1 MDATFLVLG
10 ALAVWR
16 ITHLLHAEA
25 GPGRA
30 FAHLRARTG
39 RGPVGRTLGC
49 FYCLSLW
56 VAVPA
61 ALAMGST
68 GLEMLLLWLG
78 MSAAASLLERVTV
91 KPDGMARVA
100 DANAELTLDSDFPTI
115 HGLDGRPLVTTGH

>member
-16 ITHLLHAEA
+16 ATHLLHAEV

-30 FAHLRARTG
+30 FSRLRAWAG
-39 RGPVGRTLGC
+39 HGPLGRTLGC
-49 FYCLSLW
+49 FYCLSMW
-56 VAVPA
+56 MAVPA
-61 ALAMGST
+61 ALAMGAT

-91 KPDGMARVA
+91 K
-100 DANAELTLDSDFPTI
+100 AEPRPASNEPTIDSDFPTLQ
-115 HGLDGRPLVTTGH
+115 GLDGGPMVSSTR

>member
-16 ITHLLHAEA
+16 GTHLLHAEA
-25 GPGRA
+25 GPGRV
-30 FAHLRARTG
+30 FARLRARAG
-39 RGPVGRTLGC
+39 HGPVGRTLGC
-49 FYCLSLW
+49 FYCLSMW

-68 GLEMLLLWLG
+68 GLEVLLLWLG

-91 KPDGMARVA
+91 KVEARPAAKETV
-100 DANAELTLDSDFPTI
+100 LDSDFPTI
-115 HGLDGRPLVTTGH
+115 QGLDAVPMTTSAR

>member
-16 ITHLLHAEA
+16 ATHLLHAEA

-30 FAHLRARTG
+30 FARLRVWAG
-39 RGPVGRTLGC
+39 HGPLARTLGC
-49 FYCLSLW
+49 FYCLSMW

-91 KPDGMARVA
+91 KAEARPA
-100 DANAELTLDSDFPTI
+100 KAEPIIDSDFPTI
-115 HGLDGRPLVTTGH
+115 HGLDGGPMATSAH

>member
-16 ITHLLHAEA
+16 ATHLLHAEV

-30 FAHLRARTG
+30 FARLRGWAG
-39 RGPVGRTLGC
+39 HGPLGSTLGC
-49 FYCLSLW
+49 FYCLSMW

-68 GLEMLLLWLG
+68 GLEVLLLWLG

-91 KPDGMARVA
+91 KAEPRLAVA
-100 DANAELTLDSDFPTI
+100 EATIDSDFPTI
-115 HGLDGRPLVTTGH
+115 HGLDAGPMATSAH